1 VKKPAKKPAPAR
13 DPVGHPYARIS
24 DPEQRKGGGLVRQT
38 EDEETL
44 AKINEFCRLF
54 GFKLSK
60 RFRIDDGVSAW
71 QGLNASPEHELG
83 QFLAEAK
90 RGLIPAGDC
99 LILENYDRLSRQDP
113 WAAIGLVND
122 LRQLGIH
129 VGRLDRMK
137 LLRCDSTDYGDF
149 FEAAVEFMR
158 GNSESNAKSDR
169 NGSEWRRKRKAA
181 RESKAV
187 MTHQLP
193 AWVREEN
200 GKLVLIPD
208 RAAVVR
214 RIVDLAAD
222 QGLFAIRRLLE
233 NEKVPAFG
241 ANVVR
246 AKRKRSAFCGRWSV
260 SYLHTIL
267 TDRRALG
274 EFQPRG
280 PGGEPDGQPIPDYFP
295 RVVSDEAWK
304 RARRGMEERHRK
316 PGRVTDE
323 VNVFGGL
330 LRDAR
335 TGESYAVGKEMGQGK
350 PYRSLRSTA
359 PRSGAGKAYA
369 FSLAAFEGAVLQC
382 LKEIDPHKILNGDD
396 KPDDAL
402 TLAADL
408 EAVEA
413 ELARAS
419 AFMDEHGFSETIG
432 KRITAL
438 EDSKRALTDE
448 LAEARERADYP
459 LSEKWGEAKTLL
471 AALETA
477 PDKREA
483 RLRLRS
489 ALRRIVDSI
498 WLLVVPRGRDRL
510 CAVQVWFAG
519 GERRRDYLILNR
531 PPKANARAR
540 TGGGSWCW
548 SFAAAALPGDLDL
561 RDPGHAARLEKALEA
576 VDLTTPA
583 ADLPGGASAG

>member
-1 VKKPAKKPAPAR
+1 MKKPAKKPVAAR

-71 QGLNASPEHELG
+71 KGLNASPEHELG
-83 QFLAEAK
+83 QFLQEAN
-90 RGLIPAGDC
+90 RGLIPPGDC
-99 LILENYDRLSRQDP
+99 LILENYDRMSRQNP
-113 WAAIGLVND
+113 WASIGLVND
-122 LRQLGIH
+122 LRELGIH

-137 LLRCDSTDYGDF
+137 LLRCDSTDPGDF

-193 AWVREEN
+193 AWIREEN
-200 GKLVLIPD
+200 GKLVLIPE
-208 RAAVVR
+208 RAAVLR

-222 QGLFAIRRLLE
+222 RGLFAIRRLLE

-241 ANVVR
+241 EHVVR
-246 AKRKRSAFCGRWSV
+246 PKRKRSAFCGRWSV
-260 SYLHTIL
+260 SYLHTLL

-280 PGGEPDGQPIPDYFP
+280 PGGEPDGDPIPDYFP
-295 RVVSDEAWK
+295 RVVSDEAWE
-304 RARRGMEERHRK
+304 RSRRGMEERHRR
-316 PGRVTDE
+316 PGRVTED
-323 VNVFGGL
+323 VNVFQGL

-335 TGESYAVGKEMGQGK
+335 TGESYAVGKEMGDGK

-369 FSLAAFEGAVLQC
+369 FSLVAFEGAVLRF
-382 LKEIDPHKILNGDD
+382 LREIDPHKILNGDD
-396 KPDDAL
+396 QPDDAL

-408 EAVEA
+408 EAVER
-413 ELARAS
+413 ELAEAS
-419 AFMDEHGFSETIG
+419 AFMDTHGFSATIG
-432 KRITAL
+432 KRVTAL
-438 EDSKRALTDE
+438 EDRKRVLTEE
-448 LAEARERADYP
+448 LAEARERAAYP

-471 AALETA
+471 SALETA
-477 PDKREA
+477 PDRQEA

-489 ALRRIVDSI
+489 ALRRVIDGI
-498 WLLVVPRGRDRL
+498 WMLVVPRGRDRL
-510 CAVQVWFAG
+510 CAVQIWFAG
-519 GERRRDYLILNR
+519 GERHRDYLILNR
-531 PPKANARAR
+531 PTKANAKTRTAGGWWAWSLASVAR
-540 TGGGSWCW
+540 PGERSLRRRED
-548 SFAAAALPGDLDL
+548 AAALEAELLALDL
-561 RDPGHAARLEKALEA
+561 AELLNAK
-576 VDLTTPA
+576 
-583 ADLPGGASAG
+583 